1 MKGIKVALTGIVA
14 VAGGLIAIAAFKL
27 MQESGFT
34 LDNIIVMTVTV
45 IRLLTKKIPAPIII
59 ILAIVLGIL
68 IQ

>member
-27 MQESGFT
+27 MQDSGFT
-34 LDNIIVMTVTV
+34 LDNIIVMVVTV
-45 IRLLTKKIPAPIII
+45 LLLLTKKIPAPFIV

-68 IQ
+68 I